1 MIQQYYGTT
10 KTQVYRHVDQTGAG
24 HPPEEYE
31 NDLVDDVVESQDPN
45 IRHDAIPTADHEAPL
60 TAPEL
65 LAAFSEAIAT
75 LRNDEHEGILR
86 SIVGHAIVWDPVDTG
101 FSYYFPMGHGPCGV
115 TNPHGS
121 WSTHRRT
128 TLCTIHDPWG
138 MRMLYDP

>member
-86 SIVGHAIVWDPVDTG
+86 SIVGHAIVWDPVEAVKVG
-101 FSYYFPMGHGPCGV
+101 
-115 TNPHGS
+115 
-121 WSTHRRT
+121 HRRQKE
-128 TLCTIHDPWG
+128 LVISLSDAAWE
-138 MRMLYDP
+138 RRALLWAVALRLLDNLV